1 MVLKQHERFSEI
13 EGKYKLLH
21 GKTSSLFDMEEEVL
35 KVSKKVR
42 FVVER
47 LVMDGT

>member
-1 MVLKQHERFSEI
+1 MVLKQHERFSEM
-13 EGKYKLLH
+13 EEKYKLLH

-42 FVVER
+42 FVV
-47 LVMDGT
+47 VMDGT